1 MPRDEAR
8 AEAQTLLL
16 RALESQPG
24 TGMTEGSLRRLT
36 GLGLSLFHEAIS
48 VLLEDRKLTVSQGD
62 GRRTQTEY
70 HLVQAQQQ
78 AGKQEG
84 PVSPLAAQVLGRLGN
99 RAEGT
104 RAISKAL
111 NLGLSQVQQ
120 ALDEL
125 ESFRLVQR
133 SQVGMLVIYRVV
145 PA

>member
-8 AEAQTLLL
+8 VEAQTLLL
-16 RALESQPG
+16 RALGSQPG

-36 GLGLSLFHEAIS
+36 GLGTSLFHEAMS
-48 VLLEDRKLTVSQGD
+48 VLLEDRKLTVSHRD

-70 HLVQAQQQ
+70 HLVQTQEQ
-78 AGKQEG
+78 AGPQEG
-84 PVSPLAAQVLGRLGN
+84 PLSPPAAQVLDRLGP
-99 RAEGT
+99 RAEGV

-111 NLGLSQVQQ
+111 EMGVDQVRQ

-133 SQVGMLVIYRVV
+133 TQVGMLVIYR
-145 PA
+145 ATRN